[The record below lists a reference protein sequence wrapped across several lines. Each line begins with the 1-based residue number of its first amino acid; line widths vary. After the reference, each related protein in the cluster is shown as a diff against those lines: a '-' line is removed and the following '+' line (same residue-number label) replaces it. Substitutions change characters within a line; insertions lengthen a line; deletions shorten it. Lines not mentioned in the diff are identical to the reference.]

1 MGRLEEPPG
10 RPGELGVSTA
20 GAAHKQCKRG
30 REGAVGAQMKLE
42 LGSGR
47 T

>member
-1 MGRLEEPPG
+1 MEELPD
-10 RPGELGVSTA
+10 RPGELGFSTA
-20 GAAHKQCKRG
+20 GAAHKQCNGAG
-30 REGAVGAQMKLE
+30 RGAVGAQMKLE